1 MADLL
6 VALPHRMSYFWT
18 GLLSVDEVRQFFSG
32 GYLAITGATPLMRIS
47 RLYKEWDAVRSRHVS
62 SQMIYNNEIALIMK
76 LPYCCILWT
85 SYAFENYLSTQII
98 SELLSLDYSQPFLI
112 EVSQKKKP
120 FYN

>member
-6 VALPHRMSYFWT
+6 VALPHSMSFSWT

-32 GYLAITGATPLMRIS
+32 GYLATTGATPLMRIS

-85 SYAFENYLSTQII
+85 SYAFENYLSTQSI

-112 EVSQKKKP
+112 EVSPKKALL
-120 FYN
+120 

>member
-1 MADLL
+1 MAEIINPLL
-6 VALPHRMSYFWT
+6 SIVDTVFLDSI
-18 GLLSVDEVRQFFSG
+18 LSVDEMRQILPSG
-32 GYLAITGATPLMRIS
+32 CLATTGATPLMRIS

-85 SYAFENYLSTQII
+85 SYAFENCLSMQSI

-112 EVSQKKKP
+112 EISQKHP
-120 FYN
+120 FN

>member
-47 RLYKEWDAVRSRHVS
+47 HLYKEWDAVRSRYVS
-62 SQMIYNNEIALIMK
+62 SRVIFNNEIALTVVFCGLLTPLKTI
-76 LPYCCILWT
+76 
-85 SYAFENYLSTQII
+85 YLCKVY
-98 SELLSLDYSQPFLI
+98 L
-112 EVSQKKKP
+112 
-120 FYN
+120 NC